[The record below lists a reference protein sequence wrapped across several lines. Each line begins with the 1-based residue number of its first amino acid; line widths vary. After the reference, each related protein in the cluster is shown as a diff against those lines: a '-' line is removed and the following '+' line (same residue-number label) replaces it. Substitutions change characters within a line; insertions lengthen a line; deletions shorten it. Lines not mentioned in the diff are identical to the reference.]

1 MVTSMNTFRLLRI
14 PFSYFLLPI
23 FLFALSQSANA
34 SWSNVGLLFFILH
47 FLIYPASNGYN
58 SYMDK
63 DETSIG
69 GLKNP
74 PKATFQLFIVSFVL
88 DLTALLLCLMISWKL
103 TAYLGAYILA
113 SRLYSY
119 RGIRLKQYP
128 ILGFSTVV
136 FFQGFFTYYLC
147 QKTFGEL
154 NIDLLAAI
162 ASSFLIGGVYPLT
175 QIYQHEADLNDGVKT
190 ISQLLGY
197 KGTFLFTIL
206 MFLGANILLFIY
218 FNMLNQSAHFVIL
231 SLFLLPTLLYFFYWM
246 RLVWKNTANA
256 NFEHTMRMN
265 LIAST
270 CMNSCFLLLTILNA
284 PL

>member
-1 MVTSMNTFRLLRI
+1 MNTFRLLRI
-14 PFSYFLLPI
+14 PFSYFLLPV
-23 FLFALSQSANA
+23 FLFALSQSSNIE
-34 SWSNVGLLFFILH
+34 WSKAGLLFFILH

-58 SYMDK
+58 SFMDK

-74 PKATFQLFIVSFVL
+74 PIATYQLFIVSIGL
-88 DLTALLLCLMISWKL
+88 DLIALLLGLLISWQL

-119 RGIRLKQYP
+119 RRIRLKQYP
-128 ILGFSTVV
+128 ILGFATVV

-147 QKTFGEL
+147 QHTFGIKEV
-154 NIDLLAAI
+154 NLLAGI
-162 ASSFLIGGVYPLT
+162 ASSFLIAGVYPLT
-175 QIYQHEADLNDGVKT
+175 QIYQHEADMKDGVKT

-197 KGTFLFTIL
+197 KGTFLFTII
-206 MFLGANILLFIY
+206 MFMGANVLLFIY
-218 FNMLNQSAHFVIL
+218 FHSQNQTTHFVIL

-246 RLVWKNTANA
+246 RLVWLDISKAT
-256 NFEHTMRMN
+256 FEHTMRMN

-270 CMNSCFLLLTILNA
+270 CMNSCFVLLFLMNSSL
-284 PL
+284 